1 MRYVTFGH
9 SGIGHSGAGR
19 FGAGHSGAGHSGAG
33 RSGIKTSR
41 PCLARVN
48 VAETSSFGEKPLE
61 GITKVKMAR

>member
-1 MRYVTFGH
+1 MRYATFGH
-9 SGIGHSGAGR
+9 SGIGRSGIGR
-19 FGAGHSGAGHSGAG
+19 FGTGYSGAG